1 MGRAGGKPGAL
12 PPTGVDVLAAPPGEL
27 AANRDSSKA
36 AYVATAA
43 RHTGLSVSAP
53 RLSEAVG
60 LLGPRQ
66 ACALLP
72 SVSSPTGT
80 PGPRLHPGALLALQG
95 SRGLISVLPLDLKQP

>member
-1 MGRAGGKPGAL
+1 M
-12 PPTGVDVLAAPPGEL
+12 DVLAAPLGEL

-36 AYVATAA
+36 ACVATAA
-43 RHTGLSVSAP
+43 RHTGLSVSVP

-66 ACALLP
+66 ACSLLP

-80 PGPRLHPGALLALQG
+80 PGPRLHPGALLALLG
-95 SRGLISVLPLDLKQP
+95 SRGLILVLPLDLKQP